1 MPPRGLSVV
10 VAYKLGKAAIELVA
24 VVVVVALHLGVGA
37 DAGALAARIQRHWL
51 HGFGAVLAYLMH
63 VLSQVGDARLVI
75 VALGGDAVSSA
86 IEGILL
92 WRGYRWARWV
102 VVGATGLPLPWELM
116 LLARQPSAGRLLLLL
131 INAAILVWA
140 WASGSGRAGETHVR
154 RGRRHPWRR
163 GAIATL
169 AVIMGWLFVSYRLI
183 PLYERHR
190 DIGTVAS
197 SAAGRT
203 TDAAGKAADPINVG
217 LVGDAAEAELAMQ
230 RAGWLPARPV
240 SVESALG
247 ILGGVVFG
255 RSDPRAPVSD
265 LFLDGR
271 RQDLA
276 FERQV
281 GGNPRRRHHARF
293 WQQRRRVQGRPLWLG
308 AATYDEGV
316 ELARGSGQ
324 LTHRTSPDIDD
335 ERDTLVGDLERGG
348 CGGGVFDTRGIG
360 RRSGARTADGRPIQ
374 TDGQVAVVELA
385 CAASSKTP
393 ATAR

>member
-1 MPPRGLSVV
+1 MSPTPSRGRSIVV
-10 VAYKLGKAAIELVA
+10 TYKLGKAAIEVLALLA
-24 VVVVVALHLGVGA
+24 VVVLHLVVGA

-51 HGFGAVLAYLMH
+51 HGFGAILAYLMH
-63 VLSQVGDARLVI
+63 VLAQAGDARLVI

-86 IEGILL
+86 IEGVLL

-102 VVGATGLPLPWELM
+102 VVVATGLPLPWELM
-116 LLARQPSAGRLLLLL
+116 LLARQPSVSRLLLLL
-131 INAAILVWA
+131 TNVAILA
-140 WASGSGRAGETHVR
+140 WACRPEHAGETQVR
-154 RGRRHPWRR
+154 HARRHPWRR

-183 PLYERHR
+183 PAVQRHR
-190 DIGTVAS
+190 DIGAAAEV
-197 SAAGRT
+197 SAVGRT
-203 TDAAGKAADPINVG
+203 TDTAGKPADPINVG
-217 LVGDAAEAELAMQ
+217 LVGDAAAAQIAMQ
-230 RAGWLPARPV
+230 RAGWLPARSV
-240 SVESALG
+240 SVGSAIG
-247 ILGGVVFG
+247 IFGAVLLG

-293 WQQRRRVQGRPLWLG
+293 WQQRRRVQGQPLWLG

-324 LTHRTSPDIDD
+324 LTHRTSPNIDD

-348 CGGGVFDTRGIG
+348 CAGGVFDTRGIG
-360 RRSGARTADGRPIQ
+360 PRSGARTADGRPIE
-374 TDGQVAVVELA
+374 TDGQVAVVELT
-385 CAASSKTP
+385 CR
-393 ATAR
+393 AR